1 MGIIIYLFLILSIII
16 SIIDLIFNIFLI
28 LKKGFNFK
36 ELVLGF
42 ILATVI
48 YLILYIYFITVE
60 SVYVFSC
67 YFMFPLFMIFLP
79 FVFSVLFSILNLKFK
94 FSVSI
99 ILNYS
104 IMFSSIFIL
113 KFKNYSIEIVN
124 FLSLN
129 KYY

>member
-42 ILATVI
+42 ILAIVI
-48 YLILYIYFITVE
+48 YLILYIYFVTVE
-60 SVYVFSC
+60 SVYVFSG
-67 YFMFPLFMIFLP
+67 YFMFPLFMILLP

-113 KFKNYSIEIVN
+113 KFQNYSIGIVN